1 MYLVLCDGYFTDYCD
16 YGNVLRASVVQQ
28 ISVFYNFTGKDTEKR
43 EKRTKNTAPFQ
54 PEKLSAS
61 VHTAWEDAAKK
72 TKAKGYYLSIPQDS
86 TETISLFLYPSH
98 RQFYNLQNF
107 SYDRNSGTALSG
119 NSTHAQ
125 SFEKADFAT
134 KVRKL
139 NYDLHVGS
147 ALGGIW
153 GRILYFLLPLSE
165 HHFLLQVFGLVV
177 QEKKKLPN
185 LTILLGK

>member
-28 ISVFYNFTGKDTEKR
+28 ISVFYNFTGKDTEK

-86 TETISLFLYPSH
+86 TETISLFCILHTGSFTTFRISVMIAIQEQHCQETQPMHSH
-98 RQFYNLQNF
+98 LKRLTLQP
-107 SYDRNSGTALSG
+107 R
-119 NSTHAQ
+119 
-125 SFEKADFAT
+125 
-134 KVRKL
+134 
-139 NYDLHVGS
+139 
-147 ALGGIW
+147 
-153 GRILYFLLPLSE
+153 
-165 HHFLLQVFGLVV
+165 
-177 QEKKKLPN
+177 
-185 LTILLGK
+185 

>member
-1 MYLVLCDGYFTDYCD
+1 M
-16 YGNVLRASVVQQ
+16 
-28 ISVFYNFTGKDTEKR
+28 
-43 EKRTKNTAPFQ
+43 
-54 PEKLSAS
+54 
-61 VHTAWEDAAKK
+61 
-72 TKAKGYYLSIPQDS
+72 
-86 TETISLFLYPSH
+86 FLYPSH

-119 NSTHAQ
+119 TSTHAQ

-153 GRILYFLLPLSE
+153 GRILYFFITIIGASLPVTG
-165 HHFLLQVFGLVV
+165 FLVWWF
-177 QEKKKLPN
+177 KKKKK
-185 LTILLGK
+185 TT